1 MKSVKIRKANKKDID
16 EILNLLYQLQ
26 RPKPKTI
33 PENMAFR
40 KRILQY
46 LDEKDK
52 EIIIAEQSPKI
63 IGLVSIMLLPRLNRT
78 KLELYIPELVVLED
92 HRGLGVGKSLMESC
106 VNTARK
112 KKCFRIRLESGN
124 QRKGAHLF
132 YKKIGFEQSALS
144 YTRTIKQ

>member
-1 MKSVKIRKANKKDID
+1 MNIKIRKAKEKDIG

-26 RPKPKTI
+26 RPKPKTTS
-33 PENMAFR
+33 ENMAFR

-46 LDEKDK
+46 LDEKDR
-52 EIIIAEQSPKI
+52 EIIVAEQNSRI

-78 KLELYIPELVVLED
+78 KLELYIPELVISEN

-132 YKKIGFEQSALS
+132 YKRIGFEQSALS
-144 YTRTIKQ
+144 YTMAIKQQ

>member
-1 MKSVKIRKANKKDID
+1 MNIKIRRAKEKDIG

-26 RPKPKTI
+26 RPKPKTAS
-33 PENMAFR
+33 ENTAFR

-52 EIIIAEQSPKI
+52 EIIVAEQNSRI

-78 KLELYIPELVVLED
+78 KLELYIPELVISED

-132 YKKIGFEQSALS
+132 YKRIGFEQSALS
-144 YTRTIKQ
+144 YTMVIKQQ

>member
-1 MKSVKIRKANKKDID
+1 MKNVKIRKANKKDID

-26 RPKPKTI
+26 RPKPKTGT
-33 PENMAFR
+33 ENMAFR

-52 EIIIAEQSPKI
+52 EIIVSEQNSKI

-78 KLELYIPELVVLED
+78 KLELYIPELVVSKD
-92 HRGLGVGKSLMESC
+92 NRGLGVGKSLMKSC
-106 VNTARK
+106 INTAKK

-124 QRKGAHLF
+124 QRKDAHKF

-144 YTRTIKQ
+144 YTMTIG